1 MLASLSNLLIYT
13 AIAVY
18 AVAFL
23 TYAGETALRT
33 TRRSTAP
40 AYLGVGPGGPEPS
53 PEPLSSEPLL
63 PDPHDRIRQRADWL
77 GAAGT
82 NVTIVGLALIVTAT
96 VARGI
101 AAQRAP
107 WGNMFEFAL
116 VGAVALTAAY
126 LAFLA
131 RRPVRAFGVWIVGLV
146 LLALG
151 MAVTVLYTPV
161 DALVPV
167 LNSYWLVI
175 HVAAAITGGGIFSVG
190 AVATGLFL
198 VRDRADRR
206 GPTSGR
212 RRYADAL
219 PTSTTLAQVMH
230 AAHMLAFP
238 IWTFAVL
245 AGAVWAENSW
255 GRYWGWD
262 PKETWAF
269 ITWVLY
275 AAYLHAESTAG
286 WRGRRAALF
295 ALGGYA
301 AFLFNFFGVNLWISG
316 LHSYA
321 GV

>member
-1 MLASLSNLLIYT
+1 M
-13 AIAVY
+13 
-18 AVAFL
+18 
-23 TYAGETALRT
+23 
-33 TRRSTAP
+33 
-40 AYLGVGPGGPEPS
+40 
-53 PEPLSSEPLL
+53 
-63 PDPHDRIRQRADWL
+63 
-77 GAAGT
+77 
-82 NVTIVGLALIVTAT
+82 TIVGLALIVTAT